1 MYDQA
6 VKRRTTIEIDQ
17 DLLDRAKEILGTTG
31 LRDTVHAAL
40 DKVVRAELRERLLRR
55 LEDPDG
61 FDWDALL
68 EARQRWNE

>member
-1 MYDQA
+1 MYDQD

-17 DLLDRAKEILGTTG
+17 DLLDRAKEVLGTTG